1 MEHKQ
6 NCQFSGVCHN
16 CKKQIHG
23 CESACHAM
31 GNLYHVQCFLC
42 FTCGNQ
48 LIGQAFYNVNGKIYC
63 EPDYKMLGLSLKHCH
78 FCRKPIKQKI
88 IQALERWYHPSCFR
102 CSVCDM
108 ELDGV
113 PFTRDQES
121 RIYCV
126 PDYQRKFCPTCAIC
140 NKLIVASKESEEFI
154 RVASMGKDFHLDC
167 FQCEDC
173 GVQLDVNKRQC
184 YPQDH
189 HLLCRKCREKRT
201 PKYVSPFVTPHN
213 SPCNS
218 PNVTP
223 RCLPL
228 GRPHISRGKHFK

>member
-1 MEHKQ
+1 
-6 NCQFSGVCHN
+6 
-16 CKKQIHG
+16 
-23 CESACHAM
+23 M